1 MLYSRQIKKGGKI
14 VLKDRKK
21 KNPLRERTKR
31 KKLEGQKVGT
41 LHAIREKK
49 SGKKKS

>member
-1 MLYSRQIKKGGKI
+1 M
-14 VLKDRKK
+14 LKDRKK

-31 KKLEGQKVGT
+31 KKKLEGQKVGT

-49 SGKKKS
+49 SGKKKKS